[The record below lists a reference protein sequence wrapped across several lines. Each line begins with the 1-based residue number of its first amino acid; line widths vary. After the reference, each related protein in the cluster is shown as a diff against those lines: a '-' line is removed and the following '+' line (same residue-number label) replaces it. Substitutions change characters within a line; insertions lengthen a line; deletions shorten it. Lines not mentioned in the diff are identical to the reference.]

1 MKTQYHYSAVLSEDT
16 SLNVDFEN
24 KMKIYLIYVLLL
36 AVVGMTCNFRSLAR
50 FLERS

>member
-24 KMKIYLIYVLLL
+24 KMKIYFDCL